1 MYAALLYI
9 VIYKI
14 IEIWWNTFK
23 KPIQKSGYCYI
34 KNMIYDNKPWFMD
47 NVNRSRVFPLSLV
60 ISIHQPKTI
69 NEVKQENLRSV
80 WF

>member
-1 MYAALLYI
+1 
-9 VIYKI
+9 
-14 IEIWWNTFK
+14 
-23 KPIQKSGYCYI
+23 
-34 KNMIYDNKPWFMD
+34 MD